1 MTPLERLR
9 RLVGEGPSAPS
20 TPSASSCPA
29 CPDCPGPS
37 TQRELT
43 DEQLQAL
50 LDECGGDV
58 AVAAYQAL
66 LYKSKHS
73 GLTLASGLR
82 LPDQSAYYQRLSRLY
97 RPRAAGTLRRV
108 DEGGDRA

>member
-9 RLVGEGPSAPS
+9 RLVGEGGTAIPSS
-20 TPSASSCPA
+20 
-29 CPDCPGPS
+29 CPDCPGAPV
-37 TQRELT
+37 QRELT
-43 DEQLQAL
+43 DEQLEAL

-66 LYKSKHS
+66 LYKSKQS
-73 GLTLASGLR
+73 DLTLASGLK
-82 LPDQSAYYQRLSRLY
+82 LPDQSAYYRRMARLY
-97 RPRAAGTLRRV
+97 RPQRAGGLRRA